1 MFTWNRA
8 EVLVT
13 LSYDYYMQVRYLLK
27 QQQITNQSRRV
38 VIDAPA
44 QASSSDMLQRKTIEY
59 HLYVHKDDVEQVM
72 ALMQSIGPDSSG
84 IA

>member
-27 QQQITNQSRRV
+27 QQQLPIKAAV
-38 VIDAPA
+38 
-44 QASSSDMLQRKTIEY
+44 L
-59 HLYVHKDDVEQVM
+59 
-72 ALMQSIGPDSSG
+72 
-84 IA
+84 